1 MVALCLKG
9 SAAIHLLAV
18 STVKFFISFN
28 FIASG
33 NMDWENF
40 IKLEL
45 VNSTHIWL
53 FLNNNCAIAE
63 ISCLEKTEEQWVN
76 SLILGISF
84 FPTFLMNR
92 LNGLIFRRYKHRNRK
107 NEASINKQQA
117 RITMTMKKY
126 LFPLII

>member
-1 MVALCLKG
+1 LCLKG

-33 NMDWENF
+33 NTDWENF

-45 VNSTHIWL
+45 VNPTHIWL
-53 FLNNNCAIAE
+53 FSNNNCAIAE

-84 FPTFLMNR
+84 FPTFLMYG

-107 NEASINKQQA
+107 MMRVSISNKQE
-117 RITMTMKKY
+117 
-126 LFPLII
+126 LL